1 MAKKKKTLDTLVSD
15 IYKKIGVLSKG
26 KQIKITNKELDEF
39 GDAMKDALKHWA
51 SPPKRDNSLTKGLR
65 MSNIGKPDRQL
76 WYDLNSPKRKETELE
91 PSVYIKFLYGHL
103 LEVLMLF
110 FVRLSGHTVTSEQK
124 EVKVSGISGH
134 MDCVIDGEVVDVKTA
149 SGYSFKKFKDGS
161 LAEDDSFGYLAQL
174 AGYEEAEQ
182 TSNGGFLVL
191 NKETGQITLFRP
203 EELDKPN
210 IKERIKTIKQ
220 VVKRKKPPEFCFD
233 PVPEGKA
240 GNLKLARKCFYCPH
254 KFECHKD
261 ANDGK
266 GLRAFQYSKGITY
279 LTHVVKEPK
288 VEEILV

>member
-1 MAKKKKTLDTLVSD
+1 MKTLDTLVSD

-39 GDAMKDALKHWA
+39 GNDMKDALKHWA

-220 VVKRKKPPEFCFD
+220 VVKKKKPPEFCFD

-254 KFECHKD
+254 KFECHKG

-279 LTHVVKEPK
+279 LTNVVKEPK